1 MTTPDTHNHVN
12 GSRLLTKLLN
22 KGDQI
27 SIVQGK
33 LLIKPSSGL
42 EVPSNW
48 LKQYEPLLIND
59 ICQLL
64 NITALRYVSYTSGRY
79 GNKKSPGITLQFS
92 DLQTNEDAYIIY
104 NAILKRTRNSKG
116 GLKGEPLPNKQ
127 FIVSERSSFYKF
139 WRSTGLTVPRRLSA
153 FHDYMGKLKPL
164 IFTGK
169 VDFNNRVSNK
179 VISLLDVS
187 HQQIVSKTSAGIVWE
202 DKAVFPDNLRTVT
215 GQQPDNLRTRI
226 PDKDIELGHTHI
238 GLAPNQSACLSKHG
252 NTVIR
257 KKVIRK
263 GISSD
268 ITPVNTL
275 NNKGIEIN
283 IFGANLQKKQ
293 PEEQTTDEWLA
304 DWENASETFTKA
316 S

>member
-1 MTTPDTHNHVN
+1 MKTPSTHIK
-12 GSRLLTKLLN
+12 GSSLLTKLLN

-116 GLKGEPLPNKQ
+116 GMKGEPLPNKQ
-127 FIVSERSSFYKF
+127 FIVGERSSFYKF
-139 WRSTGLTVPRRLSA
+139 WRSADLPLPRSLSK
-153 FHDYMGKLKPL
+153 FYECMGKLKSL
-164 IFTGK
+164 IFTGQ
-169 VDFNNRVSNK
+169 VDFNNRITNK
-179 VISLLDVS
+179 IVSLLEIS
-187 HQQIVSKTSAGIVWE
+187 YQQILSNSSLILSGQKNSNLTAKEPLIVRQGTA
-202 DKAVFPDNLRTVT
+202 KKPLSITA
-215 GQQPDNLRTRI
+215 
-226 PDKDIELGHTHI
+226 KDIELEYTSI
-238 GLAPNQSACLSKHG
+238 GLAPNQSACLSSRG

-275 NNKGIEIN
+275 NNKEIEMN

-316 S
+316 N